1 MWKKRTARL
10 LANYWQPRM
19 SRIVSD
25 YARDVFEIDWN
36 VAKYNDDYLVEEMS
50 LAIERRDCR
59 TRELFEFV
67 RENEKL
73 ILSVE
78 IRKIWVTR
86 KRIARKF
93 KSLFGFVNGMMWFAI
108 WCIMCGVTIELLES
122 SSLLLYYLGGLL
134 FLLLFLLFWVP
145 FVGFFITRKWIN
157 SLLNDQDDY
166 RMLIPLWINGMRSDD
181 PHVAANAHSLMRK
194 ALYKASALDTEFRRQ
209 IPLYKKDPEVWQNW
223 WDEQGSRSDL
233 W

>member
-10 LANYWQPRM
+10 LANYWQPRI
-19 SRIVSD
+19 SKIVSD
-25 YARDVFEIDWN
+25 YARDISEIDWN
-36 VAKYNDDYLVEEMS
+36 IAKYDDDYLIAEMS
-50 LAIERRDCR
+50 QAIESRDCR

-67 RENEKL
+67 RENEKS
-73 ILSVE
+73 ILLVE
-78 IRKIWVTR
+78 IKKIWAPR

-93 KSLFGFVNGMMWFAI
+93 KSLFGFVYGVMWLVI
-108 WCIMCGVTIELLES
+108 WFIMCGAIPEFLES
-122 SSLLLYYLGGLL
+122 SNRLLHLLG
-134 FLLLFLLFWVP
+134 LLLFPLLPVP
-145 FVGFFITRKWIN
+145 FVGFFMTRKWVN

-166 RMLIPLWINGMRSDD
+166 RTLVPLWINHMQSDN
-181 PHVAANAHSLMRK
+181 PHVAAHAHSLMRK

-223 WDEQGSRSDL
+223 WDKQGSISDL